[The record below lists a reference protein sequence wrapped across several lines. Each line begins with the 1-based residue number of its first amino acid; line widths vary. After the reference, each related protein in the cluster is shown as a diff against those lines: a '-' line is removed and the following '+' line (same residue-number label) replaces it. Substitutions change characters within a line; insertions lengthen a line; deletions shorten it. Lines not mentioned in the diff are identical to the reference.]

1 MRGRSLRSRGL
12 GRLVTVI
19 DASDLMLATLHGRP
33 FSDPDWLFELKYDGF
48 RCLIVKAGEDVKL
61 WSRNG
66 NLFNGSFPEIAA
78 AVESVPG
85 NFVWDAELTV
95 DDETGRSSFDRLR
108 QRAVTKTPKNVRAAA
123 KADPARLY
131 VFDALSLDGTDIRA
145 LPLTERKLRLRKSF
159 DNTKTL
165 IYASGIEDEGKL
177 VFEHVQELGLEGMVA
192 KRMDSTYQRGRSR
205 DWLKVK
211 FAGYGRPAALGWGR
225 K

>member
-1 MRGRSLRSRGL
+1 VL
-12 GRLVTVI
+12 
-19 DASDLMLATLHGRP
+19 DASALMLATLHGRP

-66 NLFNGSFPEIAA
+66 NLFNGSFPDVVA
-78 AVESVPG
+78 AVSAVPG
-85 NFVWDAELTV
+85 DFVWDAELTV
-95 DDETGRSSFDRLR
+95 DDETGRSDFDRLR

-131 VFDALSLDGTDIRA
+131 VFDALSIDGADIRG
-145 LPLTERKLRLRKSF
+145 LPLAERKLYLRKSF
-159 DNTKTL
+159 DNTGTL

-192 KRMDSTYQRGRSR
+192 KRMDSPYQRGRSR
-205 DWLKVK
+205 DWLKIK
-211 FAGYGRPAALGWGR
+211 YSGYGRPAALGWGR

>member
-1 MRGRSLRSRGL
+1 M
-12 GRLVTVI
+12 
-19 DASDLMLATLHGRP
+19 DASDLMLATLHRQP

-66 NLFNGSFPEIAA
+66 NLFNGSFPDVVA
-78 AVESVPG
+78 AVAEVPG
-85 NFVWDAELTV
+85 DFVWDAELTV
-95 DDETGRSSFDRLR
+95 DDETGRSDFDRLR
-108 QRAVTKTPKNVRAAA
+108 RRAVTKTLRTVRAAA
-123 KADPARLY
+123 KTDPARLY
-131 VFDALSLDGTDIRA
+131 VFDALSVGGVDLRD
-145 LPLTERKLRLRKSF
+145 LPLMERKLYLRKSF
-159 DNTKTL
+159 DNTATL

-177 VFEHVQELGLEGMVA
+177 VFQQVEELGLEGMVG

-211 FAGYGRPAALGWGR
+211 YAGYGRPAALGWGR